1 MLTGNAKCIIFC
13 GYYYDRRRI
22 FKQSMVRRNMKFSCM
37 DIMYQEISLTLF
49 IVDVVIMDLQ
59 RLLLFHI

>member
-1 MLTGNAKCIIFC
+1 
-13 GYYYDRRRI
+13 
-22 FKQSMVRRNMKFSCM
+22 MKFSCM

-59 RLLLFHI
+59 RLLLFRDIQ